1 MDDKQDKKPDAD
13 QINVNACYKLI
24 NECMQRPGT
33 KGELNKRIKQF
44 SNDDSKLAYSKWCE
58 RSEAIVDNEVDL
70 RLLSNNIR
78 LRYIPIPGRLSKL
91 DENTVCG
98 TYEAMIIK
106 VDGTIKKLE
115 VANDWVEDNFTE
127 EAIAAVQRVAYQTME
142 VYKDKHSS
150 KTEKGYLSL
159 ASEPETKKFDK
170 RQISQIR
177 YLPAKQVRRP
187 NGEMQILL
195 PAWKGMIQTKR
206 GGNDVE
212 FGMLTKKW
220 VDENIAPSF

>member
-1 MDDKQDKKPDAD
+1 M
-13 QINVNACYKLI
+13 
-24 NECMQRPGT
+24 
-33 KGELNKRIKQF
+33 
-44 SNDDSKLAYSKWCE
+44 AYSKWCE

-106 VDGTIKKLE
+106 VDGTIKKLK

-127 EAIAAVQRVAYQTME
+127 EAIAAVQRVAYQTIE

-159 ASEPETKKFDK
+159 GSEPKTKKFDK
-170 RQISQIR
+170 RQIKSDIYQ
-177 YLPAKQVRRP
+177 P
-187 NGEMQILL
+187 NKSADQMGKCKCFCQHG
-195 PAWKGMIQTKR
+195 K
-206 GGNDVE
+206 V
-212 FGMLTKKW
+212 
-220 VDENIAPSF
+220 